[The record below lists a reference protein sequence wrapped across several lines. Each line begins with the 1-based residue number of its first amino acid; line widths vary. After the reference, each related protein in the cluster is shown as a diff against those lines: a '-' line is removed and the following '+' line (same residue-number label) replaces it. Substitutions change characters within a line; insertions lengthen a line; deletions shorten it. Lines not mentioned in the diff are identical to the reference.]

1 MASDVECPIA
11 TIYLFEHVAKS
22 GCCPI
27 CLELD
32 GWFTAEEEPEPPY
45 EIPQHDKCRC
55 LWRMHTI
62 TGLWR
67 DKREEIINSHSELR
81 QQYYDAA
88 VEIVAWD
95 DKIAERELQLGE
107 EKGDKAQQDGNAVTY
122 NQLANQAMDAA
133 QRIMDEN
140 EELTPEQ
147 QDMVDE
153 LFWQAEE
160 YLQMAED
167 CITTAAEIQQ
177 LIYDSEAYIRNAED
191 QRDAEIYRRDEATR
205 KLNEAEPCLS
215 LGCIEDKAA
224 EIAGSRLIMEF

>member
-1 MASDVECPIA
+1 
-11 TIYLFEHVAKS
+11 
-22 GCCPI
+22 
-27 CLELD
+27 LELD
-32 GWFTAEEEPEPPY
+32 GWFTAEEEEEPPY
-45 EIPQHDKCRC
+45 EVKQHEKCRC
-55 LWRMHTI
+55 LWSMHTI

-107 EKGDKAQQDGNAVTY
+107 EKGAKAQQDGNAVTY
-122 NQLANQAMDAA
+122 DLLANQAMDAA

-140 EELTPEQ
+140 EELTQEQ

-167 CITTAAEIQQ
+167 CLAVAAEIQQ
-177 LIYDSEAYIRNAED
+177 DIYESENYIRNAND
-191 QRDAEIYRRDEATR
+191 QRDAEIYRRDEAIR
-205 KLNEAEPCLS
+205 ILNEAEPCLS